1 MRFAQPAAMTML
13 TLGSVSWLTSSCKCL
28 MVLRDS
34 VLMAKGSHR
43 IIDKSL
49 EGIRPWYKLRSL
61 ITLFLIATVPDPLKG
76 QPQTGMQGL
85 GD

>member
-1 MRFAQPAAMTML
+1 ML
-13 TLGSVSWLTSSCKCL
+13 TRGSVSWLTSSCKCL

-43 IIDKSL
+43 IMDKSL
-49 EGIRPWYKLRSL
+49 EETTPWYGLRNLVILLS
-61 ITLFLIATVPDPLKG
+61 IAVESDLLKG
-76 QPQTGMQGL
+76 QPQTGMRMR